1 VRRNWLIAAV
11 VVGIAVIAFAVVIA
25 RVTEDSGG
33 NVETTAWADSVCTSL
48 SDWRSSVT
56 ALADVSGGAL
66 TKESLQQKLDTAQTA
81 TEQLVTE
88 LKDLGPPDLE
98 AGDQLERQ
106 LDSAA
111 DSLEASYDALKAG
124 AQEALDADS
133 PAAFLQA
140 LAKLAPDFQNLL
152 NQVTTTVGD
161 LQSASI
167 AEDAAAELEQAFQD
181 AESCQQ
187 LTTED

>member
-1 VRRNWLIAAV
+1 MAV
-11 VVGIAVIAFAVVIA
+11 
-25 RVTEDSGG
+25 
-33 NVETTAWADSVCTSL
+33 
-48 SDWRSSVT
+48 
-56 ALADVSGGAL
+56 
-66 TKESLQQKLDTAQTA
+66 
-81 TEQLVTE
+81 
-88 LKDLGPPDLE
+88 
-98 AGDQLERQ
+98 DQLERQ